1 MLNSGLLVIGEA
13 RGAAGEDEDEMWGSG
28 PENREMDGEVWK
40 SGETK
45 ETKAILL
52 MISLNSLAISR
63 TDVIHRARKLGA
75 RNQ

>member
-1 MLNSGLLVIGEA
+1 MVGEA
-13 RGAAGEDEDEMWGSG
+13 RGAAGEDEDEMPGSG
-28 PENREMDGEVWK
+28 PENGELDGEVWK

-45 ETKAILL
+45 GTKAIWL